1 MKKILAGIIAL
12 TTVFCTF
19 TGCGSTEDEKAD
31 GNDTSVET
39 TAENVENE
47 TAVSEK
53 EDAKDDEK
61 SDKKDDKNSDEGY
74 ETVIKEFINA
84 RNAGDFEK
92 VYDLQMPEGGRDI
105 LRLTLMAQAKEMGKE
120 DQDIDAMLEEQMK
133 GLSDNLP
140 KMKLN
145 KIVSA
150 EDLSE
155 DNIKSIKTV
164 CAGYKVIIDYIKEKG
179 GIDKVNLDEIK
190 KQFENSE
197 AEDFI
202 DQINITDAK
211 DVTIEVEIEGDD
223 EPSEEQFYVYNIEG
237 QGWRIDNSMLRYLN
251 RSKKTSANSA
261 SNALYKAAM
270 TALVEMDEEGKLPN
284 LKGALVC
291 SDDSK
296 NINVPA
302 DFDTELFKKKV
313 NNYFNDEEKLDWFV
327 ILDMGCASYAVSVK
341 KGKTESG
348 VYPIRKFLDENLEL
362 IDDESVE
369 KKSYDELYDMCAELL
384 K

>member
-1 MKKILAGIIAL
+1 
-12 TTVFCTF
+12 
-19 TGCGSTEDEKAD
+19 
-31 GNDTSVET
+31 
-39 TAENVENE
+39 
-47 TAVSEK
+47 VSEK

-74 ETVIKEFINA
+74 ETVIKEFIDA
-84 RNAGDFEK
+84 INAGDFEK
-92 VYDLQMPEGGRDI
+92 VYDLQMPEGGRDV
-105 LRLTLMAQAKEMGKE
+105 LKLTLMAQAKEMGKE

-133 GLSDNLP
+133 GLSGNLP

-179 GIDKVNLDEIK
+179 GIDKVNIEEMQKEFEDLDP
-190 KQFENSE
+190 
-197 AEDFI
+197 EDFV
-202 DQINITDAK
+202 DQINIKDAK
-211 DVTIEVEIEGDD
+211 MVTIEVETEGND

-237 QGWRIDNSMLRYLN
+237 QGWRIDNSMLKYLN

-261 SNALYKAAM
+261 TSSLYKAAM
-270 TALVEMDEEGKLPN
+270 TALVEMDEEDKLPK

-296 NINVPA
+296 NINVPD

-313 NNYFNDEEKLDWFV
+313 NNYFNDEEELDWFV

>member
-74 ETVIKEFINA
+74 ETVIKEFIDA
-84 RNAGDFEK
+84 INAGDYEK
-92 VYDLQMPEGGRDI
+92 VFDLQMPEGGRDI
-105 LRLTLMAQAKEMGKE
+105 LRLTLMAQAKKMGKE

-133 GLSDNLP
+133 GLSGNLP

-150 EDLSE
+150 EDLSD
-155 DNIKSIKTV
+155 DNIESIKGI
-164 CAGYKVIIDYIKEKG
+164 CAGYKVVIDYINEKG
-179 GIDKVNLDEIK
+179 GIDKVNIEEMQKEFEDLDP
-190 KQFENSE
+190 
-197 AEDFI
+197 EDFV
-202 DQINITDAK
+202 DQINIKDAK
-211 DVTIEVEIEGDD
+211 MVTIEVETEGNE
-223 EPSEEQFYVYNIEG
+223 EPSEEEFYVYNIEG
-237 QGWRIDNSMLRYLN
+237 QGWRIDNSMLKYLN

-270 TALVEMDEEGKLPN
+270 TALVEMDEEGKLPK

-296 NINVPA
+296 NINVPD

-313 NNYFNDEEKLDWFV
+313 NNYFNDEEELDWFV

>member
-1 MKKILAGIIAL
+1 MKRILAGIIAL

-19 TGCGSTEDEKAD
+19 TGCGSTEDEKAG
-31 GNDTSVET
+31 GNDASVET

-74 ETVIKEFINA
+74 ETVIKEFVDAI
-84 RNAGDFEK
+84 NAGDFEK
-92 VYDLQMPEGGRDI
+92 VYDLQMPEGGRDV
-105 LRLTLMAQAKEMGKE
+105 LKLTLMAQAKEMGKE
-120 DQDIDAMLEEQMK
+120 DQDIDAMLEEKMK

-150 EDLSE
+150 EDLSD
-155 DNIKSIKTV
+155 DNIESIKGI
-164 CAGYKVIIDYIKEKG
+164 CAGYKVVVDYINEKG
-179 GIDKVNLDEIK
+179 GIDKVNIEEMQKEFEDLDP
-190 KQFENSE
+190 
-197 AEDFI
+197 EDFI
-202 DQINITDAK
+202 DQINIKDAK
-211 DVTIEVEIEGDD
+211 MVTIEVETEGNE
-223 EPSEEQFYVYNIEG
+223 EPSEEEFYVYNIEG
-237 QGWRIDNSMLRYLN
+237 QGWRIDNSMLKYLN
-251 RSKKTSANSA
+251 KAKKSSANSA

-270 TALVEMDEEGKLPN
+270 TALTEMDEEEKLPK
-284 LKGALVC
+284 LEGVLVC

-302 DFDTELFKKKV
+302 DFDIKLFKEKID
-313 NNYFNDEEKLDWFV
+313 NYYDANDQYDWFV
-327 ILDMGCASYAVSVK
+327 ILDMYCARYAVSVK
-341 KGKTESG
+341 KGKTQSG
-348 VYPIRKFLDENLEL
+348 VYPVKKFLNKDLEL
-362 IDDESVE
+362 IDDESIE
-369 KKSYDELYDMCAELL
+369 KKSYEEIYDMCAELL

>member
-61 SDKKDDKNSDEGY
+61 PDKKDDKNSDEGY
-74 ETVIKEFINA
+74 ETVIKEFIDA
-84 RNAGDFEK
+84 INAGDYEK
-92 VYDLQMPEGGRDI
+92 VFDLQMPEGGRDI

-133 GLSDNLP
+133 RLSDNLP

-150 EDLSE
+150 EDLS
-155 DNIKSIKTV
+155 DGNIESIKGI
-164 CAGYKVIIDYIKEKG
+164 CAGYKVVIDYINEKG
-179 GIDKVNLDEIK
+179 GIDKVNIEEMQKEFEDLDP
-190 KQFENSE
+190 
-197 AEDFI
+197 EDFV
-202 DQINITDAK
+202 DQINIKDAK
-211 DVTIEVEIEGDD
+211 MVTIEVETEGNE
-223 EPSEEQFYVYNIEG
+223 EPSEEEFYVYNIEG
-237 QGWRIDNSMLRYLN
+237 QGWRIDNSMLKYLN

-261 SNALYKAAM
+261 TSSLYKAAM
-270 TALVEMDEEGKLPN
+270 TALVEMDEEDKLPK

-296 NINVPA
+296 NINVPD

-313 NNYFNDEEKLDWFV
+313 NNYFNDEEELDWFV